1 MFRKCKFCNNDFRGM
16 GYFCSD
22 VCEIKSHE
30 SEVTGLKMDTAS
42 LEKEELLETSVL
54 DTEIV
59 EKAEPIQVEHDIKQP
74 KMNVTINKEY

>member
-1 MFRKCKFCNNDFRGM
+1 M

-42 LEKEELLETSVL
+42 LEKEELLETPVS
-54 DTEIV
+54 DTKIV
-59 EKAEPIQVEHDIKQP
+59 EKVESIQAEHDIK
-74 KMNVTINKEY
+74 